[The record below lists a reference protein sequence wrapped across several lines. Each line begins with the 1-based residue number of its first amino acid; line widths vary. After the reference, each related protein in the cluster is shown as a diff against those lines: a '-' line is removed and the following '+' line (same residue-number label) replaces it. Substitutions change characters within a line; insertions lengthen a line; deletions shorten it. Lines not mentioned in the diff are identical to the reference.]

1 MNASQKHVAGD
12 VTAFLWSL
20 VWPLLLGAAL
30 GAVFVVLLRRRGLRW
45 TWSLLGLPLTYCAWF
60 GPDRRAAVVLGA
72 ATVSAIW
79 VGRRAH
85 AEGIALGGEE
95 ASHQRD
101 ALGPFGFLRTRLA
114 RLSDR
119 RRRPR
124 ADTMLIGRGRHG
136 RPRRVPVGGPGHGVH
151 VLVPG
156 ATGSGKTVT
165 QASIL
170 AAHVS
175 RGQGAVVIDPKD
187 DPGLYEETARAAA
200 AAGARLWTWRPDG
213 ACVYNP
219 LGRGGVDE
227 IADKA
232 LSAHE
237 WSEPHYE
244 MATRRLLGLVLAT
257 MRDTGLWPPT
267 LSGLVENMHPDRLDA
282 LADRVGGE
290 IAAQVHDYVDG
301 LDKGARADLRG
312 GRDRLAVLAESG
324 FGRRL
329 DPARG
334 EGEEIDLAAAFDRG
348 DVVYFGVA
356 ADRYPIAARLLTSA
370 LLVDLIGISAARQR
384 APRGGVVLIDEFGAV
399 AADLVSRL
407 FARSRGAGISMILGT
422 QTLADLRAV
431 GEGTDVLTEQVISNV
446 TYTLAHRI
454 PDPDSAERLARMAGT
469 EPAWAVTQQVEGHAL
484 LPSGQGTRTRQRD
497 FRVPPDRFKSL
508 RPGEAVLIHPTA
520 PRPAEVIRVAL
531 PRTEEGS
538 R

>member
-1 MNASQKHVAGD
+1 MNGPQKHVAGD
-12 VTAFLWSL
+12 ITAFLWGL

-30 GAVFVVLLRRRGLRW
+30 GAVLVFLLRRRGLRW

-79 VGRRAH
+79 LGRRVH

-95 ASHQRD
+95 ASHERD
-101 ALGPFGFLRTRLA
+101 ALGPFGFLRGRLA
-114 RLSDR
+114 RLADG

-124 ADTMLIGRGRHG
+124 ADTMTIGRGRHG

-170 AAHVS
+170 VAHVS

-200 AAGARLWTWRPDG
+200 AAGARLRTWRPDG
-213 ACVYNP
+213 SCVYNP

-232 LSAHE
+232 LAAHE

-244 MATRRLLGLVLAT
+244 MAVRRLLGLVLAT

-267 LSGLVENMHPDRLDA
+267 LSDLVEHMHPDRLDA
-282 LADRVGGE
+282 LADRAGDEELG
-290 IAAQVHDYVDG
+290 AAVRAYVDG
-301 LDKGARADLRG
+301 LDGGARSDLRG
-312 GRDRLAVLAESG
+312 GRDRLAVLAESEL
-324 FGRRL
+324 GRRL

-334 EGEEIDLAAAFDRG
+334 EGEEIDLAAAFERG

-370 LLVDLIGISAARQR
+370 LLVDLIGISAVRQR

-446 TYTLAHRI
+446 AYTVAHRI

-469 EPAWAVTQQVEGHAL
+469 QPAWAVTQQVEGHAL

-508 RPGEAVLIHPTA
+508 RTGEAVLIHPTA
-520 PRPAEVIRVAL
+520 PRPAEVIRVTPA
-531 PRTEEGS
+531 RRGE